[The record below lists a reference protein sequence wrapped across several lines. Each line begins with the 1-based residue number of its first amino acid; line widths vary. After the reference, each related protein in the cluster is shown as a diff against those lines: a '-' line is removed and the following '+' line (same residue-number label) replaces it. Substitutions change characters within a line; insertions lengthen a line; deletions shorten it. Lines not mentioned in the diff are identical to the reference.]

1 VDEFRADDLLVDG
14 RMRSAGL
21 TDVSLSRVEQALL
34 DMRNRRSTWQFVSII
49 TLTSVVMSVAITMLI
64 AVTTNMNSE
73 YMVYAFASSIIV
85 PMLVA
90 PVVSY
95 EAARIM
101 GALDRAVSELEQVA
115 HVDALTGESNRR
127 HFFSRGREIISSRA
141 DGVVLVGMVDID
153 DFKTVNDTF
162 GHAAGD
168 EVLRRLARQLRDACG
183 PDALIGRLGGDEFA
197 VVLAGGPDIEDRA
210 ALLAAACG
218 LVLVSDTLAA
228 SASVGLID
236 ASGLDLDE
244 ALRRADT
251 ALYASKSTSIRE
263 TDRSPTE
270 DRVTEGRV
278 TEGRVAEAS

>member
-1 VDEFRADDLLVDG
+1 
-14 RMRSAGL
+14 MRSAGL
-21 TDVSLSRVEQALL
+21 TDVPLSRVERALL

-73 YMVYAFASSIIV
+73 YMVYAFASSVIV
-85 PMLVA
+85 PLLVA

-127 HFFSRGREIISSRA
+127 HFFSRGREIIARGGA
-141 DGVVLVGMVDID
+141 DRVVLVGMVDID

-183 PDALIGRLGGDEFA
+183 SDALIGRLGGDEFA
-197 VVLAGGPDIEDRA
+197 VVLAGGADIEDRA
-210 ALLAAACG
+210 ALFATACG
-218 LVLVSDTLAA
+218 LVQVSETLAA

-244 ALRRADT
+244 ALRRADA

-270 DRVTEGRV
+270 GRVTEGRV
-278 TEGRVAEAS
+278 TEAS

>member
-1 VDEFRADDLLVDG
+1 
-14 RMRSAGL
+14 
-21 TDVSLSRVEQALL
+21 
-34 DMRNRRSTWQFVSII
+34 
-49 TLTSVVMSVAITMLI
+49 
-64 AVTTNMNSE
+64 
-73 YMVYAFASSIIV
+73 
-85 PMLVA
+85 
-90 PVVSY
+90 
-95 EAARIM
+95 
-101 GALDRAVSELEQVA
+101 
-115 HVDALTGESNRR
+115 
-127 HFFSRGREIISSRA
+127 
-141 DGVVLVGMVDID
+141 VVLVGMVDID

-183 PDALIGRLGGDEFA
+183 SDALIGRLGGDEFA
-197 VVLAGGPDIEDRA
+197 VVLAGGLDIEDRA
-210 ALLAAACG
+210 ALLEAACG

-270 DRVTEGRV
+270 GRTTEGRV
-278 TEGRVAEAS
+278 TEGRVTEAS